1 MTTYA
6 ENKKLRF
13 DYEILE
19 TFEAGLVLSG
29 QEVKSI
35 RTQSISLKGGFVT
48 FHNNKAFLINVHIPA
63 YKYSGKLVGYDP
75 LQNRTILLNK
85 REFEYLKTKSQEKG
99 LTIAP
104 LSLYT
109 KGRHIKLEITLVRGK
124 KQYDKRE
131 VIKKRETARELRRS
145 LKGDERVR

>member
-19 TFEAGLVLSG
+19 TFEAGLRLTG

-35 RTQSISLKGGFVT
+35 RTQSVSLKGGFVT
-48 FHNNKAFLINVHIPA
+48 FHNNFAYLINVHIPP
-63 YKYSGKLVGYDP
+63 YKHAGPMPGYDP
-75 LQNRTILLNK
+75 LQNRVLLLKK
-85 REFEYLKTKSQEKG
+85 REFEYLKEKSQEKG

-109 KGRHIKLEITLVRGK
+109 KGRHIKLEIALVRGK
-124 KQYDKRE
+124 KQFDKRE
-131 VIKKRETARELRRS
+131 SIKKREINREIHRS
-145 LKGDERVR
+145 LKISN

>member
-19 TFEAGLVLSG
+19 TFEAGLRLTG

-35 RTQSISLKGGFVT
+35 RTQSVGLKGGFVT
-48 FHNNKAFLINVHIPA
+48 FHNNFAYLINVHIPL
-63 YKYSGKLVGYDP
+63 YKHTAPISGYDP
-75 LQNRTILLNK
+75 LQNRVLLLKK
-85 REFEYLKTKSQEKG
+85 REFEYLKGKSQEKG

-109 KGRHIKLEITLVRGK
+109 KGRLIKLEIALVRGK

-131 VIKKRETARELRRS
+131 TIKKRDIERELRRQIKS
-145 LKGDERVR
+145 